1 MIEYILFGV
10 MFLVITEFVL
20 YLITR
25 KGKWNLSNFVLAKTI
40 SIFVGA
46 VVTAIGYTIY
56 DEIGAISVFII
67 FISFLISLGTMECKE
82 RDKGCEDLGAKAMTI
97 GDDNACYWPDG
108 KTSIVKYECERFLYV
123 WATECKVIPL
133 TIGTYQIK
141 MEEN

>member
-46 VVTAIGYTIY
+46 VATAIGYTIY
-56 DEIGAISVFII
+56 DEIGARRIT
-67 FISFLISLGTMECKE
+67 LGIGVLSAIVLFYVLNWFAYQRYWKE
-82 RDKGCEDLGAKAMTI
+82 KPQKDAETPNKQK
-97 GDDNACYWPDG
+97 
-108 KTSIVKYECERFLYV
+108 K
-123 WATECKVIPL
+123 KVE
-133 TIGTYQIK
+133 K
-141 MEEN
+141 K

>member
-46 VVTAIGYTIY
+46 VATAIR
-56 DEIGAISVFII
+56 
-67 FISFLISLGTMECKE
+67 LHNL
-82 RDKGCEDLGAKAMTI
+82 
-97 GDDNACYWPDG
+97 
-108 KTSIVKYECERFLYV
+108 
-123 WATECKVIPL
+123 
-133 TIGTYQIK
+133 
-141 MEEN
+141 